1 MKIAIVDDDKD
12 FIQKMREYI
21 ARWQTENNTPCTV
34 QSFTNAVNFLE
45 PYSAD
50 WDIVFLDIEMP
61 LMNGLEAAKKLRKTD
76 KSACLIFVTSMA
88 QYAINGYEV
97 DALDYVI
104 KPVSYTLFCDKMQ
117 RAINY
122 LKKFTKNKVFIRDKN
137 GMFTLPV
144 SELKYI
150 TKDKNY
156 ICYHTTM
163 GELRERGTIA
173 DAEKKVPEMQF
184 AKIAY
189 GCLVNLA
196 YVTSIR
202 RDCVTVSDETLYISR
217 PFEKKFVQQYM
228 LYISNE

>member
-137 GMFTLPV
+137 GKVCRKECEDSVYAFLRRTDPD
-144 SELKYI
+144 I
-150 TKDKNY
+150 
-156 ICYHTTM
+156 ICLQEYFASDT
-163 GELRERGTIA
+163 EALRTAMETYFH
-173 DAEKKVPEMQF
+173 DYDYDF
-184 AKIAY
+184 
-189 GCLVNLA
+189 
-196 YVTSIR
+196 YVFSGKHGAAGR
-202 RDCVTVSDETLYISR
+202 SGAPLWRV
-217 PFEKKFVQQYM
+217 
-228 LYISNE
+228 